1 MSHTQGQ
8 RIAWTVPE
16 GRDNDCWDPYF
27 VWALT
32 TGRLPEDDDRPY
44 LVQRISN
51 GGETVSPPRWRD
63 SVTGAPDSLTR
74 KRSAL
79 ATRRATQCVLHQFE

>member
-27 VWALT
+27 VWGFDNRQIAWKMTIAHIWCKELAMAAKP
-32 TGRLPEDDDRPY
+32 L
-44 LVQRISN
+44 
-51 GGETVSPPRWRD
+51 SPPRWRD

-74 KRSAL
+74 K
-79 ATRRATQCVLHQFE
+79 T

>member
-1 MSHTQGQ
+1 MSPHKDNASPGPM
-8 RIAWTVPE
+8 PE

-44 LVQRISN
+44 LVQRISD
-51 GGETVSPPRWRD
+51 GGETTFSTEMARLSDGSPGFVDEKNVVRWQL
-63 SVTGAPDSLTR
+63 GAPRNAST
-74 KRSAL
+74 SI
-79 ATRRATQCVLHQFE
+79 